1 MNGADLAIA
10 GTIALSAVIG
20 LVRGFVAEAMSLV
33 SWAAAIGL
41 SLVFGGDLARLFE
54 AAIELPS
61 LRLLLAHA
69 LVFIAALAV
78 GAIVTWLL
86 RELVHGSGLSG
97 SDRFLGALFGV
108 GRGVLA
114 VALVVTL
121 LGLTPLPRD
130 PWWRESKAIPA
141 FQAIAESL
149 LPLLPEGLRQY
160 LDFAPEHP
168 APQPPAASS

>member
-1 MNGADLAIA
+1 VNGADLAIVGA
-10 GTIALSAVIG
+10 VALSAVIG

-33 SWAAAIGL
+33 AWAAAIGL
-41 SLVFGGDLARLFE
+41 SLAFGSELARLFE
-54 AAIELPS
+54 GAIELPS
-61 LRLLLAHA
+61 VRLLLGHA

-108 GRGVLA
+108 GRGVIA

-121 LGLTPLPRD
+121 LGLTALPRD
-130 PWWRESKAIPA
+130 PWWRESRAIPA
-141 FQAIAESL
+141 FQTLTESL

-160 LDFAPEHP
+160 LDFAPAPP
-168 APQPPAASS
+168 ASQPPAAST